1 MSFLRIYNFSRS
13 SDLLALILIFPLIS
27 CSGGDGGDGGD
38 GPGPAT
44 VTTFGELNLSWIA
57 PDQRE
62 DGTGFFPSL
71 ELAEYRVYYGSEP
84 GDYQNQVDIIDGF
97 TDAQVASI
105 PAGLYFVV
113 VTAVDKQG
121 RESLYSEEVKVA
133 VAA

>member
-1 MSFLRIYNFSRS
+1 MSFLRIYKFSRLVY
-13 SDLLALILIFPLIS
+13 LLALILIFPLFS
-27 CSGGDGGDGGD
+27 CSGGDGG
-38 GPGPAT
+38 PAT
-44 VTTFGELNLSWIA
+44 VTSFGDLNLSWIA

-62 DGTGFFPSL
+62 DGTEFYPSL

-84 GDYQNQVDIIDGF
+84 GDYQNQVDIIYGF

-105 PAGLYFVV
+105 PAGIYYAV

-133 VAA
+133 VAQ

>member
-1 MSFLRIYNFSRS
+1 MSLLRIYKFSRS
-13 SDLLALILIFPLIS
+13 SYLLALILIFPLIS
-27 CSGGDGGDGGD
+27 CSGGDGGDA
-38 GPGPAT
+38 GPAT
-44 VTTFGELNLSWIA
+44 IASFGALNLSWIA

-105 PAGLYFVV
+105 PAGLYYVV

-133 VAA
+133 VAL

>member
-1 MSFLRIYNFSRS
+1 MSLLRIYKFSRS
-13 SDLLALILIFPLIS
+13 SYLLALILIFPLIS
-27 CSGGDGGDGGD
+27 CSGGDGGDA

-44 VTTFGELNLSWIA
+44 LASFGELNLSWIA

-62 DGTGFFPSL
+62 DGTDFFPSL

-105 PAGLYFVV
+105 PAGLYYVV

-133 VAA
+133 VAL